1 MNRRLLVPLA
11 GGVAVEAVYYTSGT
25 LCVSAQ
31 AGCAVGCPFCASGSR
46 GLLRNLTAAEMSAQ
60 IEAVGA
66 AGFVPERVT
75 ISGIGEPLHNLAA
88 VSDFLAGCR
97 LRHLPVSLTTCGTPL
112 PSLQKLLQL
121 PHNGVMLSL
130 HAATAPTRRQ
140 LVPAGDDPAQLRQ
153 FLLSAWTGLA
163 RRRRRKIGINYL
175 LLAGINDSDAELA
188 ALGDWLRPFPELT
201 VHLLAYNCLPELNL
215 PFATSPRLEFWYGE
229 LSAAGVH
236 VRRANRWRT
245 QADGGCGTL
254 YVRHAT

>member
-1 MNRRLLVPLA
+1 MNRRLLIPLA
-11 GGVAVEAVYYTSGT
+11 DGLAVETVYYPSGT
-25 LCVSAQ
+25 LCISAQ

-46 GLLRNLTAAEMSAQ
+46 GLLRNLTAAEMTAQ
-60 IEAVGA
+60 IA
-66 AGFVPERVT
+66 AIEVDGFTPKRVT

-88 VSDFLAGCR
+88 VSEFLADCR
-97 LRHLPVSLTTCGTPL
+97 LKHLPVSMTTCGTPL
-112 PSLQKLLQL
+112 PSLKQLLQL

-130 HAATAPTRRQ
+130 HAATAATRRK
-140 LVPAGDDPAQLRQ
+140 LVPVGDDPGRLQQ
-153 FLLSAWTGLA
+153 FLLSEWSGLA
-163 RRRRRKIGINYL
+163 RRRRRKIGVNYL
-175 LLAGINDSDAELA
+175 LFAGINDSDADLA
-188 ALGDWLRPFPELT
+188 ALCDWLRPFPELT

-254 YVRHAT
+254 YVRHAM